1 MYHCDQIVKQE
12 KITLGKTEAT
22 FSIILKMTSFPL
34 YPRPYTWLPSAS
46 SLTYPDLQTTPQ
58 CHSLSDPRVS
68 HLQSYVYSSLSY
80 NSLYL
85 KSLRCSPCYQYG
97 YRKDCSLSPNCSTT
111 PQGLDLS
118 RTAYLNGS
126 LSDSTEFSSPEKD
139 FSPPRTLKEEK
150 ETATKPRFDFANLA
164 RNLETDSD
172 EDSSS
177 KSDKEPLI
185 VSHALEYI
193 KYLETLRYKTPMT
206 SFSVPVSLTKC
217 QSYPT
222 DKPRGRRPKRAK
234 KEYICNY
241 CGRHFSKSYN
251 LLIHERTHTD
261 ERPFPCDICGKAFR
275 RQDHLRDHRY
285 IHSKEKPFK
294 CTKCG
299 KGFCQARTL
308 AVHKATH
315 ENADSNR
322 LAVKG

>member
-1 MYHCDQIVKQE
+1 
-12 KITLGKTEAT
+12 
-22 FSIILKMTSFPL
+22 MTSFPL
-34 YPRPYTWLPSAS
+34 YPRPYTWLPTASA
-46 SLTYPDLQTTPQ
+46 LTYPDLQTSTQ
-58 CHSLSDPRVS
+58 CLSLPDPRVS
-68 HLQSYVYSSLSY
+68 HLQSYVYSSSPY
-80 NSLYL
+80 SSLYF

-97 YRKDCSLSPNCSTT
+97 YRKDCSLSPNCSSTSS
-111 PQGLDLS
+111 QGLDLS

-139 FSPPRTLKEEK
+139 FSPPRSLKEEK
-150 ETATKPRFDFANLA
+150 ETVSKPRFDFANLA

-172 EDSSS
+172 EDHS
-177 KSDKEPLI
+177 KSDKEPMI

-193 KYLETLRYKTPMT
+193 KYLESLRYKTPVG